1 MSRKVKTMIFNMK
14 RIAAV
19 ICSLSLAVALVP
31 TPAFADS
38 GEIVTLGADLSQE
51 QKDTVLNFFGLD
63 ENSLNNV
70 EVITVTN
77 KDEHEYCDDSIPSSV
92 TGSRTL
98 SCSYIQ
104 PTTSGG
110 IQVKTANLTYVT
122 SSTLYNALQTAG
134 VENCNLVVTA
144 PFEVS
149 GTGAL
154 TGVFMAYKEQGK
166 AIDSAKADA
175 AVDEMYT
182 TAGMQQ
188 EYGDDI
194 AKVISD
200 VKSQA
205 LSSAADMTDAQIRQL
220 IKDKA
225 AEYGVNITD
234 SDIDSLVSLID
245 KLKKL
250 NYDADAFSKTLQDA
264 TDALNNLT
272 SQSEGFVGWLQ
283 GLMSS
288 IGDFFSGLFGGN
300 ASGDGASI
308 MDKLNTDVFKA
319 Q

>member
-1 MSRKVKTMIFNMK
+1 MKTILK
-14 RIAAV
+14 KATAAL
-19 ICSLSLAVALVP
+19 CSLSLVLAIAPV
-31 TPAFADS
+31 PAFADS
-38 GEIVTLGADLSQE
+38 SEIVTLGADLSQE
-51 QKDTVLNFFGLD
+51 QKDTVLSFFGLD
-63 ENSLNNV
+63 ENSLSNV

-166 AIDSAKADA
+166 TIDSEKADA

-205 LSSAADMTDAQIRQL
+205 LSGAADMTDAQIKQL

-234 SDIDSLVSLID
+234 DDINSLVALID

-250 NYDADAFSKTLQDA
+250 DYDADAFSDTLQKA

-272 SQSEGFVGWLQ
+272 AQSEGFVGWLQ

-288 IGDFFSGLFGGN
+288 ISGFFSGLFSGG
-300 ASGDGASI
+300 STSDGASI
-308 MDKLNTDVFKA
+308 MDKLNTDVFKVE
-319 Q
+319 

>member
-1 MSRKVKTMIFNMK
+1 MVFNMK
-14 RIAAV
+14 RIAAT
-19 ICSLSLAVALVP
+19 ICGLSLAVALVP
-31 TPAFADS
+31 APAFADS
-38 GEIVTLGADLSQE
+38 SEIVTLGADLSQE

-63 ENSLNNV
+63 ENSLSNV

-77 KDEHEYCDDSIPSSV
+77 KDEHEYCDDNIPSSV

-166 AIDSAKADA
+166 TIDSAKADA

-250 NYDADAFSKTLQDA
+250 DYDTDAFSKTLQDA
-264 TDALNNLT
+264 TDALSNLT
-272 SQSEGFVGWLQ
+272 AQSEGFAGWLQ
-283 GLMSS
+283 GLISS

-300 ASGDGASI
+300 ASSDGASI
-308 MDKLNTDVFKA
+308 MDKLNTDVFKVE
-319 Q
+319 